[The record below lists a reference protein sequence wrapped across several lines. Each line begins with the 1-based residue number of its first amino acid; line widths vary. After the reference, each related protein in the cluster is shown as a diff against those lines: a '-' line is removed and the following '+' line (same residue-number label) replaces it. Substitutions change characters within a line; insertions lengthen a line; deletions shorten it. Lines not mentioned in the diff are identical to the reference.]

1 MSDKNISQFDFSKF
15 VTIESEGN
23 LVLLKPNQML
33 NIYFANDKG
42 EFKSIMVSPLNL
54 CNSVYDSVDGETSS
68 TAYFDKQ
75 SEKD

>member
-15 VTIESEGN
+15 VSIESEGN
-23 LVLLKPNQML
+23 LVLLKTNQML
-33 NIYFANDKG
+33 TLSFANEKG

-54 CNSVYDSVDGETSS
+54 CNRFYDSVGGETSS
-68 TAYFDKQ
+68 IAYFDKQ